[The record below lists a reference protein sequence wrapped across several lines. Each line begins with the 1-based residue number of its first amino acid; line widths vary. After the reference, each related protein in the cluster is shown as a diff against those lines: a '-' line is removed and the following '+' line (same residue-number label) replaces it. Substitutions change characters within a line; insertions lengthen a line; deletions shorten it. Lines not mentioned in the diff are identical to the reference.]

1 MYTREA
7 FRGGGEHSLT
17 CIVYLGIQR
26 WEGPLVLAREKL
38 AWEEKKIENR
48 YYMLLPGEIHP
59 SEAENLAC
67 VRHRVA
73 NIGRQKEL
81 ITRKTRVTEGS
92 ARAASRGV

>member
-1 MYTREA
+1 MYCIFGYSKVGRATCAGQRETSVG
-7 FRGGGEHSLT
+7 RKEN
-17 CIVYLGIQR
+17 R
-26 WEGPLVLAREKL
+26 
-38 AWEEKKIENR
+38 NR